1 MNSQYDS
8 IAEAYTRI
16 NTELPDRARIMVPT
30 ARKYLGAVCGNVL
43 DLACGSGFYTR
54 QLKEWGAQSVLGVDI
69 SPEMIRLAEAQVVAD
84 VRYLAADVATMEV
97 VGSFDL
103 AFAGFLLHYAP
114 NVHGLRAM
122 CSSIAANLK
131 GGARLVAFNENPFF
145 PLHTT
150 QKYSVQARALG
161 PLADG
166 VVIER
171 THYRGGE
178 KDFSFRHF
186 HYEPATYAAALRD
199 AGFVDVK
206 WGPFIMGDNAQEGL
220 GEGFWDEYV
229 SGEFSI
235 AVLECVRGKSRAG

>member
-8 IAEAYTRI
+8 IAGAYTRL

-30 ARKYLGAVCGNVL
+30 AQKYLGKLRGDVL

-54 QLKEWGAQSVLGVDI
+54 KLKAWGARSVLGVDK
-69 SPEMIRLAEAQVVAD
+69 SAEMIRLAEADAIAG
-84 VRYLAADVATMEV
+84 VRYLAADVATMGV
-97 VGSFDL
+97 LGSFDL

-114 NVHGLRAM
+114 DVKGLREI
-122 CSSIAANLK
+122 CGNIAANLTS
-131 GGARLVAFNENPFF
+131 GARFVAFNENPYF

-150 QKYSVQARALG
+150 RKYSVQARALG

-171 THYRGGE
+171 THFRGEE
-178 KDFSFRHF
+178 KDFSFCHF
-186 HYEPATYAAALRD
+186 HYEPETYAAALRD
-199 AGFVDVK
+199 AGFVDVQ
-206 WGPFIMGDNAQEGL
+206 WRPFVMGDGAEDGL
-220 GEGFWDEYV
+220 EKGFWDEYV

-235 AVLECVRGKSRAG
+235 AVLECRRG